1 MLANMISIP
10 GLRTNEAEF
19 MTTNAFHMI
28 ATFLF
33 FYYLAAACASLE
45 VIRNLEIL
53 VLAGFT
59 L

>member
-1 MLANMISIP
+1 MISIP

-19 MTTNAFHMI
+19 MATNAFHMI

-53 VLAGFT
+53 VLAGFA